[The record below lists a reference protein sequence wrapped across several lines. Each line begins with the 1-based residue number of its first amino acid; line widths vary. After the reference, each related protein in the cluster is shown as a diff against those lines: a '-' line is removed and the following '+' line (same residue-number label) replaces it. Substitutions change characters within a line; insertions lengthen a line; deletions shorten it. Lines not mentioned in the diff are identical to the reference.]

1 MDMPHPFRRSDIISI
16 VPIYKVKFN
25 PLDSVIE
32 WDANTSCLLTCL
44 TMMSLLQHVA
54 CSSADG
60 RTLLESSKTFLDKGK
75 LEDAV
80 NYGTKVQSWS
90 CVLTHHDD
98 FLTTTSCWLYMV
110 MQALAKLVAVC
121 GPYHR
126 MTAGA
131 YSLLAVVLY
140 HTGDFNQVFSFW
152 DLSQ

>member
-1 MDMPHPFRRSDIISI
+1 MDINLYFA
-16 VPIYKVKFN
+16 Y
-25 PLDSVIE
+25 
-32 WDANTSCLLTCL
+32 
-44 TMMSLLQHVA
+44 LQHVA

-80 NYGTKVQSWS
+80 SYGTKVRFVILLLHPYVKNSWTGAS
-90 CVLTHHDD
+90 FGFHHSN
-98 FLTTTSCWLYMV
+98 LHMIV
-110 MQALAKLVAVC
+110 QALAKLVAVC

-140 HTGDFNQVFSFW
+140 HTGDFNQVYS
-152 DLSQ
+152 S